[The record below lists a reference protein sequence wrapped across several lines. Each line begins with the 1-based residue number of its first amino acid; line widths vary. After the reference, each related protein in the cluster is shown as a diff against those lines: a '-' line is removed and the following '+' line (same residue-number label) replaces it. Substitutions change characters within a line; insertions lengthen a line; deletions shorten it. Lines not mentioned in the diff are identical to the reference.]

1 MVNGNRYRVR
11 TRTLQVMQVNV
22 GKGGATHDIALSL
35 AHENHFDVLLVQ
47 EPWVHQDRARRITKK
62 HPNYRCYTPTEN
74 WEQRPRVLTYLRKTP
89 QLQGAQVQG
98 GLIGTLWR
106 SKSRPGTAAFKS

>member
-47 EPWVHQDRARRITKK
+47 EP
-62 HPNYRCYTPTEN
+62 
-74 WEQRPRVLTYLRKTP
+74 
-89 QLQGAQVQG
+89 
-98 GLIGTLWR
+98 
-106 SKSRPGTAAFKS
+106 